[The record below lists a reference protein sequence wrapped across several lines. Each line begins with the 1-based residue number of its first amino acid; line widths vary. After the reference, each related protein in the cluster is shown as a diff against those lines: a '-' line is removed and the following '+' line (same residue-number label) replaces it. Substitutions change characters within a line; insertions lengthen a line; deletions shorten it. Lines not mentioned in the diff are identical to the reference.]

1 MKRRVGGLKRDD
13 GLQGHKFEQEIIFEL
28 RSRQL
33 VIPERK
39 AELAWLR
46 GWREHPGRLFWE
58 FDLETWTWK
67 RL

>member
-1 MKRRVGGLKRDD
+1 
-13 GLQGHKFEQEIIFEL
+13 
-28 RSRQL
+28 

-39 AELAWLR
+39 AGLAWLR